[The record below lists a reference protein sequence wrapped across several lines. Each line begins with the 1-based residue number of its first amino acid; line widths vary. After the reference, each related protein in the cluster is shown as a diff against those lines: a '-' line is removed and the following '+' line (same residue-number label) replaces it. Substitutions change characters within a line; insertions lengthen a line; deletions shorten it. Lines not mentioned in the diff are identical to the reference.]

1 MTKKMI
7 VPSPQSGQNSG
18 LAWTVWAL
26 GCLFYFYEWLLQV
39 SPGVMTAEL
48 MKDFNV
54 TSQTL
59 GILSGVYFCSYAFMQ
74 LPGGILIDY
83 FGPKR
88 LLIIATLLCSI
99 STISFAMTES
109 YLMACLARFTVGF
122 GSAFAL
128 VGTLKFA
135 ANWFSPSRFAL
146 MTGLMVTIG
155 MLGAIFGQAPL
166 ALLIKSYGWR
176 HSMLLLGF
184 IGCIL
189 AILLAIIASDAPK
202 GTSIEHHEIHEPL
215 FKSLF
220 KTLRNK
226 QLWVVA
232 IFGGLMYLSTP
243 VFCSLWGVP
252 FLMLKMHCSKTIAA
266 NYISLILIGWAISCP
281 FWGTF
286 SNRIGKRKPPMYISA
301 VGGFVTMMIILY
313 VPILHPISLQ
323 LALLAFGIFS
333 AAFIPIF
340 AVAKE
345 ICHKHYVATGISF
358 MNMMQMIGVAL
369 AQPFVGWILDRLR
382 DVKIVDGIPIYSL
395 HDYLIALALLPT
407 ALFLAILLLPFIR
420 ETNCESE

>member
-1 MTKKMI
+1 MTKTH
-7 VPSPQSGQNSG
+7 GQNSW
-18 LAWTVWAL
+18 LAWLVWSL

-88 LLIIATLLCSI
+88 LLILATLMCAI
-99 STISFAMTES
+99 STIWFSTTES
-109 YLMACLARFTVGF
+109 YIMACVARFMVGF

-135 ANWFSPSRFAL
+135 ANWFTPSRFAL

-155 MLGAIFGQAPL
+155 MSGAIFGQAPL
-166 ALLIKSYGWR
+166 ALLIKSFGWR
-176 HSMLLLGF
+176 HSMLMLG
-184 IGCIL
+184 IVGCVL
-189 AILLAIIASDAPK
+189 AFLIMLVATDAPK
-202 GTSIEHHEIHEPL
+202 GINVNHDTHEPL
-215 FKSLF
+215 FKSLL

-226 QLWVVA
+226 QLWLVA
-232 IFGGLMYLSTP
+232 IYGGLMYLSTP

-252 FLMLKMHCSKTIAA
+252 FLMLKMHISKTIAA
-266 NYISLILIGWAISCP
+266 NYISLILVGWAISCP
-281 FWGTF
+281 LWGSF
-286 SNRIGKRKPPMYISA
+286 SNQIGKRKPPMYIAA
-301 VGGFVTMMIILY
+301 VGSFITMMIILY
-313 VPILHPISLQ
+313 APILYPISLQ
-323 LALLAFGIFS
+323 ITLFAFGVFS
-333 AAFIPIF
+333 AAFIPVF

-345 ICHKHYVATGISF
+345 ICHKNYVATGISF

-369 AQPFVGWILDRLR
+369 AQPFIGWVLDRFW
-382 DVKIVDGIPIYSL
+382 DVKIVDGVPIYSL
-395 HDYLIALALLPT
+395 HDYLIALSLLPIG
-407 ALFLAILLLPFIR
+407 LFLAILMLSLIR
-420 ETNCESE
+420 ETNCEAE